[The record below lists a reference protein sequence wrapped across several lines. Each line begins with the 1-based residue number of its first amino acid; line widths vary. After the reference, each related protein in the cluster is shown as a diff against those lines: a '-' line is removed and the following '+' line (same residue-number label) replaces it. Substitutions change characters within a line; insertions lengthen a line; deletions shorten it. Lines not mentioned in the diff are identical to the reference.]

1 MEIFMNVEM
10 ICLSILFI
18 FSIFALYFDL
28 KFKII
33 PNQLNI
39 IFFIVGIILHVYLN
53 HEKLF
58 SLFSNLIFMLIIG
71 ILLNVI
77 KVIAMGDLKYYLVT
91 TVIIGFQNS
100 LIIIFLTLI
109 FGVPL
114 GCIYVIVKHGISYTI
129 STIKLNLMQL
139 FISPTNMNQ
148 LTKFPLMVASFPATL
163 VWIVTQMN
171 GVEQFAPFNV
181 VLSKILNFILY
192 R

>member
-58 SLFSNLIFMLIIG
+58 FLFSNLIFMLIIG
-71 ILLNVI
+71 IVLNVI

-139 FISPTNMNQ
+139 FISPTNMYQ
-148 LTKFPLMVASFPATL
+148 LTKFPLMLASFPATL

>member
-1 MEIFMNVEM
+1 MENFMNVEM
-10 ICLSILFI
+10 ISLSILFI

-28 KFKII
+28 KFKVI

-58 SLFSNLIFMLIIG
+58 ILFSNLIFMLIIG

-114 GCIYVIVKHGISYTI
+114 GCIYVIVNNGISYTI

-148 LTKFPLMVASFPATL
+148 LTKFPLMLASFPATL